1 MFKPSQFHL
10 LNLWEG
16 NSFRHFLDGTF
27 VTENCLW
34 AKNTSKWFAWAWLL
48 VVLNKTFAN
57 GKFSFAKA
65 ELYNLWATQ
74 IKLVNKGSDEDVT
87 IRTRA
92 SW

>member
-27 VTENCLW
+27 VTENCPW
-34 AKNTSKWFAWAWLL
+34 AKKTSKWFAWAWLL
-48 VVLNKTFAN
+48 VVLTKTFAN

-65 ELYNLWATQ
+65 ELYSLWATQ

-87 IRTRA
+87 IKMRA